1 VTTFSKDL
9 EAALDDFM
17 TSVDVD
23 RDEAIRRILGDWL
36 IGHGYL
42 KQTEPAIDGDIS
54 ETVQYPEFMDDAS
67 GGAGG

>member
-1 VTTFSKDL
+1 VTTLSKDM
-9 EAALDDFM
+9 EAALDDFL
-17 TSVDVD
+17 TSEDID

-42 KQTEPAIDGDIS
+42 KQTEFSIDGDPS

>member
-1 VTTFSKDL
+1 VTALSKDL
-9 EAALDDFM
+9 QAALDDFM
-17 TSVDVD
+17 TSADVD

-42 KQTEPAIDGDIS
+42 KQTQPPIDGDTS